1 MFLKRFFN
9 PVAKQAFIYTA
20 TDAISKGISFLVIPF
35 ISYYLSPDQ
44 LGIAANFEVL
54 QSIVILLAGLVVV
67 NGLPYFY
74 YDRDKQAF
82 ALFVSNLIMVFTVL
96 TLLLGIICVFLS
108 SLITEK
114 LQLTLAMQGLVF
126 VVVLSQLLSSTNT
139 IIFRLE
145 EKPIA
150 FGVIQISQTI
160 LVVLFLVVFVVN
172 MRMEAMGKILSTVC
186 AFSIMAVI
194 NLFLLIKRG
203 YIHFKVDKHSI
214 KEIYKF
220 GLPLLPH
227 SLSFWLKGGA
237 DKILI
242 TTFCGLTYNG
252 LYSMALSF
260 GGFYSIVNTAFNNA
274 YVPYLQKRISGIN
287 TENELTEKKKIVNL
301 TYLLMG
307 GFLILSVFVIGLCYV
322 LIKYIL
328 DSSYA
333 DSFYFIPWIIISL
346 TINTMYS
353 LVIQFPYTIKKTMG
367 LGAITFSGSVIQ
379 ILLTYI
385 LIKAVGIAGVNY
397 SLVLGSLIIMVGVW
411 WYSNKVYPMPWFRQK
426 RK

>member
-1 MFLKRFFN
+1 MFLKRVLN
-9 PVAKQAFIYTA
+9 PVAKQTFIYTA

-35 ISYYLSPDQ
+35 MSYYLTPDQ

-74 YDRDKQAF
+74 YERDKQAF

-96 TLLLGIICVFLS
+96 TLLLGIICLFLS

-114 LQLTLAMQGLVF
+114 IQLTLAMQGLVF

-139 IIFRLE
+139 IIYRLE

-150 FGVIQISQTI
+150 FGIIQINQTI

-172 MRMEAMGKILSTVC
+172 MKMGAMGKILSTVC
-186 AFSIMAVI
+186 AFSIMAII

-203 YIHFKVDKHSI
+203 YINFKVDKQSI

-274 YVPYLQKRISGIN
+274 YVPYLQKRLSRIN
-287 TENELTEKKKIVNL
+287 ENNDTQEKKRIVGI

-307 GFLILSVFVIGLCYV
+307 GFFVLSVLIVGLCYI
-322 LIKYIL
+322 LIKFFL

-333 DSFYFIPWIIISL
+333 DSFYFIPWIILSL

-353 LVIQFPYTIKKTMG
+353 LVIQFPYTIKKTIG
-367 LGAITFSGSVIQ
+367 LGAITFSGSVLQ

-385 LIKAVGIAGVNY
+385 LIRCIGIAGVNY
-397 SLVLGSLIIMVGVW
+397 SLVLGSLIILIGVW
-411 WYSNKVYPMPWFRQK
+411 WYSDIVYPMPWFSLK
-426 RK
+426 R